1 MNIKKIENKL
11 IFDYW
16 KTFDRI
22 NDKNI
27 IENKYIKKPYFE
39 KYIIEL
45 AKNND
50 EMENMRRIQELIEN
64 SEINYDVIY
73 LYLFGNIDFPSDE
86 K

>member
-39 KYIIEL
+39 KYIIEGRFS
-45 AKNND
+45 KN
-50 EMENMRRIQELIEN
+50 
-64 SEINYDVIY
+64 
-73 LYLFGNIDFPSDE
+73 
-86 K
+86 